1 MISPLSMF
9 QSTQSKQSRLPG
21 SDPLYFLPPSP
32 AIRRPLHPRSPAP
45 KVAGMEA
52 FQRRRTSEDGQ
63 LEDVWGK
70 RPAIRSVELRLDDA
84 RAGCPVQSGL
94 ELAQGRRRPALQLQK
109 EDPGHA
115 HDGQY
120 SKTHGTAHAL
130 KPKTS
135 LQEHTTLRAIPTQSA
150 LRRSR
155 RCRKLREHNLM
166 LSCVLL
172 RWMDPV
178 ARRGS
183 VPPSDGFG

>member
-1 MISPLSMF
+1 M
-9 QSTQSKQSRLPG
+9 T
-21 SDPLYFLPPSP
+21 
-32 AIRRPLHPRSPAP
+32 
-45 KVAGMEA
+45 
-52 FQRRRTSEDGQ
+52 
-63 LEDVWGK
+63 
-70 RPAIRSVELRLDDA
+70 

-94 ELAQGRRRPALQLQK
+94 ELAQGRRQPALQLQK

-155 RCRKLREHNLM
+155 RCRKLREHNLT
-166 LSCVLL
+166 LSCVVL
-172 RWMDPV
+172 RWMDSV
-178 ARRGS
+178 ARRGLLWLLGMRGS
-183 VPPSDGFG
+183 SINKRQVELDVAWRYQLKPLA

>member
-1 MISPLSMF
+1 
-9 QSTQSKQSRLPG
+9 
-21 SDPLYFLPPSP
+21 
-32 AIRRPLHPRSPAP
+32 
-45 KVAGMEA
+45 MEA
-52 FQRRRTSEDGQ
+52 FQRRRTSG
-63 LEDVWGK
+63 
-70 RPAIRSVELRLDDA
+70 DA
-84 RAGCPVQSGL
+84 RAGCPVHSGL

-155 RCRKLREHNLM
+155 RCRKLREHNLT
-166 LSCVLL
+166 LSCVVL
-172 RWMDPV
+172 RWMDSV
-178 ARRGS
+178 ARRGLLWLLGMRGS
-183 VPPSDGFG
+183 SINKRQVELDVAWSFSLSKCYRDKCWTNENTQAILS